1 MKKFVLAA
9 ASALLM
15 LSCESRRFQGTAGIP
30 DSSNQDIPRSESGD
44 SVFGDGVFAR
54 ITTSRGDI
62 VVRLEY
68 KKAPMTVCNFAA
80 LAEGKMTR
88 AGNKPFYD
96 GLTFHRVISKTNG
109 DEQDFMIQGGD
120 PLGNGSGGPG
130 YQFPD
135 EFDPSLTHSAPGV
148 LSMANAGPG
157 TNGSQFFITLVPTP
171 WLDNRHT
178 VFGKVVQGLSVVNS
192 IKQGDKIEKISIIR
206 NGSEANTFKADQ
218 DAFDGLVRNAAAADE
233 ASARRSRDEALA
245 EIERKY
251 PNAKTSPSGLR
262 FIIQKEGKGQK
273 PAAGQTAT
281 VRYKGMFL
289 SGEVFDDSNLRDGT
303 TDFPLG
309 VKKIIPGMDETL
321 LDMLPGEKRTVI
333 IPPELA
339 YGQRGAGN
347 GAIPPNSFLVFE
359 LELAGI
365 K

>member
-9 ASALLM
+9 VSALLM
-15 LSCESRRFQGTAGIP
+15 LSCDSKRFQGAAGIE
-30 DSSNQDIPRSESGD
+30 DNSGQNLPRSESGD
-44 SVFGDGVFAR
+44 AILGDGVFAR

-62 VVRLEY
+62 VARLEY
-68 KKAPMTVCNFAA
+68 KKAPMTVCNFVA

-88 AGNKPFYD
+88 AGNEPFYD

-109 DEQDFMIQGGD
+109 DEEDFMIQGGD
-120 PLGNGSGGPG
+120 PLGSGSGGPG

-135 EFDPSLTHSAPGV
+135 EFEPSLKHSGPGV

-171 WLDNRHT
+171 WLDNRHS

-206 NGSEANTFKADQ
+206 NGSEATAFKADQ
-218 DAFDGLVRNAAAADE
+218 DAFDGLVRNAGAAGQA
-233 ASARRSRDEALA
+233 ALKSSRDEALA

-251 PNAKTSPSGLR
+251 PGAKTSPSGLR
-262 FIIQKEGKGQK
+262 FIVQKEGKGSK
-273 PAAGQTAT
+273 PAAGQTAA

-289 SGEVFDDSNLRDGT
+289 SGEVFDDSNLRGGT

-309 VKKIIPGMDETL
+309 AGRIIPGMDETL

-339 YGQRGAGN
+339 YGERGAGN
-347 GAIPPNSFLVFE
+347 GVIPPNSFLVFE